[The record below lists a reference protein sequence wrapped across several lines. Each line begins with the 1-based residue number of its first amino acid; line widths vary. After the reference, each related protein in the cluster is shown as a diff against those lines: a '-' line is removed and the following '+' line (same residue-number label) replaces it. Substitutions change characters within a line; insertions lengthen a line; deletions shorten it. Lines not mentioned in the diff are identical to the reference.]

1 VPTWHRPSLAWD
13 TSFTATAWQPVGDH
27 LRCPT
32 VLACAT
38 APPLVAGDRLTTAVE
53 RALPSLVL
61 VLGRGLVAGG
71 SRVKGGQQNLRV
83 ADPHRVEVRAPG
95 CCQQSASNRTTRSL
109 AWLMHAREVSAV
121 YLWRHAVGADHAWE
135 QVVAAKSSHG
145 RSHRFDPCHAHQ
157 PKRLPGPLERAACQK
172 ICQKIA
178 DLGCLLSR
186 SAWLGPSCRRVNGQL
201 RLVVSRL
208 VQLASLEHPVS
219 PSSSDGVIASATW
232 RVRVNRWSSAWT
244 TRAAICG
251 VVCR

>member
-1 VPTWHRPSLAWD
+1 MRSKRLWADQLNRGRAVPTWHRPSLARD

-83 ADPHRVEVRAPG
+83 ADPHRVEVRAPR

-121 YLWRHAVGADHAWE
+121 YLWRHAVGDDHAWGADRRLLQRAQRGDQPADQE
-135 QVVAAKSSHG
+135 GEAGRAWLPQLRQLPAAVAAALRHQVADSP
-145 RSHRFDPCHAHQ
+145 HRKAAPPAWW
-157 PKRLPGPLERAACQK
+157 RRACK
-172 ICQKIA
+172 V
-178 DLGCLLSR
+178 
-186 SAWLGPSCRRVNGQL
+186 PGQL
-201 RLVVSRL
+201 
-208 VQLASLEHPVS
+208 
-219 PSSSDGVIASATW
+219 
-232 RVRVNRWSSAWT
+232 
-244 TRAAICG
+244 
-251 VVCR
+251 